1 MFLVIHFRLHGAL
14 LLAEERVLAEL
25 GIDTPALGHRS
36 ASVIIEYGPRG
47 RFEVTVGTGEG
58 THKMEIEAGLNNEG
72 RRRGRAALYSPSLGD
87 HDFELDQGSSSGIV
101 VLTTSRG
108 LHKVSYD
115 IKYSASNDFEVD
127 IQVRFSVK
135 VISKYTF
142 R

>member
-1 MFLVIHFRLHGAL
+1 MLLLLNFRLHGAL

-25 GIDTPALGHRS
+25 GVDTPTLGHRS

-72 RRRGRAALYSPSLGD
+72 RRHGRAALYSPSLGD
-87 HDFELDQGSSSGIV
+87 YDFELDQGSSSGIV

-135 VISKYTF
+135 VISK
-142 R
+142 